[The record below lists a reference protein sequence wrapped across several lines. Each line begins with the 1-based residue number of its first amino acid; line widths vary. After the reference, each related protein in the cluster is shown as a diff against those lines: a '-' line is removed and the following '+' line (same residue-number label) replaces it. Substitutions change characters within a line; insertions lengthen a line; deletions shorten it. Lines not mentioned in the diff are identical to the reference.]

1 MAVPPTHLRA
11 GSCAIV
17 GLPNVGKST
26 LLNRLVGKR
35 LVAVSPKPQ
44 TTRNRILGIHRGT
57 CPGVEPSAVELCFV
71 DTPGIQRGKG
81 ALRRFMREEALAAA
95 ADADVSLLMIDATE
109 RRAALPA
116 RLAEPDAGELLAAI
130 AATPLVIALNKV
142 DRAHKPE
149 LLPQIEAWAAWGA
162 ARPDPVEVVPISATT
177 GDGVD
182 ALVAAIASRLPVGPA
197 MFPPDMVTDRAESF
211 LAAELI
217 REQLFHQ
224 LGQELPVLGGGRGRA
239 LRGTRSR
246 RSRDRRLHRRRARV
260 AKGDRDRPAAGQR
273 IKELGVAAREALT
286 ELFGCA
292 VHLSLLVKIAPAWTT
307 AEAGLRRFGY
317 RGEP

>member
-224 LGQELPVLGGGRGRA
+224 LGQELPYSAAVVVERFEEHDRGDLAIGAFIAVERESQKAIVIGRG
-239 LRGTRSR
+239 
-246 RSRDRRLHRRRARV
+246 
-260 AKGDRDRPAAGQR
+260 GQR

>member
-1 MAVPPTHLRA
+1 
-11 GSCAIV
+11 
-17 GLPNVGKST
+17 

-162 ARPDPVEVVPISATT
+162 ARRRIPSRSCRSRPPPAMASTPWSRRSR
-177 GDGVD
+177 
-182 ALVAAIASRLPVGPA
+182 SRLPVGPA

-224 LGQELPVLGGGRGRA
+224 LGQELPYSAAVVVERFEEHDRGDLAIGAYIAVERESQKAIVIGRG
-239 LRGTRSR
+239 
-246 RSRDRRLHRRRARV
+246 
-260 AKGDRDRPAAGQR
+260 GQR
-273 IKELGVAAREALT
+273 IKELGVAARVALG

-307 AEAGLRRFGY
+307 ADAAIRRFGY
-317 RGEP
+317 RGDS